1 MTMQSF
7 ASRAAERKKNESR
20 RSPAASR
27 SRSSSEGKRRPFAI
41 WNQ

>member
-7 ASRAAERKKNESR
+7 ASRAADRKKNESH

-27 SRSSSEGKRRPFAI
+27 SRSSSGKRRPFAI